1 MANWGIHGGAA
12 ELAML
17 KLIFYLT
24 LTAVGVAGSLMSPA
38 VGIIACIE
46 AYLLNPTAI
55 WMENYGIRFQLI
67 VTVAF
72 LVGFLIHRPRGIQ
85 KVGREGGLAVALW
98 VFVAIGALSS
108 LWAVVSSANA
118 LHDIYE
124 MFKTVLLAT
133 MLIRAITNERQM
145 RWVIIACIF
154 GVWHAAA
161 LHVFGVR
168 LGLISSFLGR
178 EEGVLPDYQTGVMVL
193 FVPLLVLLAM
203 LGSKTERILS
213 WIALP
218 FVLDSIVGTYQRTGF
233 VCLAVEG
240 VLFAILVPRRIT
252 FRLLPVLA
260 ISAALFAFRFT
271 PENYWKWISTIS
283 QPTKEGSAN
292 SRFTIDHA
300 SIRMFL
306 DYPMGVGYRNYPDVS
321 PRYLPKDLLTA
332 GRRSAHNS
340 FFAIL
345 CETGVFG
352 FAPWICAFVGAI
364 WLMRR
369 LRRSRDGGN
378 LDNLAVY
385 ALGIEL
391 GLYGWMVGGL
401 FHAMHEV
408 DPAYWFVGFAVVLTR
423 LQGQRAESEDD
434 TVAADSSG
442 LVPT

>member
-1 MANWGIHGGAA
+1 
-12 ELAML
+12 ML
-17 KLIFYLT
+17 KLVLYLI
-24 LTAVGVAGSLMSPA
+24 LTAVGVAGSLVSPA
-38 VGIIACIE
+38 VGVIACID
-46 AYLLNPTAI
+46 AYLLNPAAI
-55 WMENYGIRFQLI
+55 QMENYGIRFQLI
-67 VTVAF
+67 ATVAF
-72 LVGFLIHRPRGIQ
+72 LLGFLIHRPQAVQ

-98 VFVAIGALSS
+98 VFVAVGALSS

-118 LHDIYE
+118 LNDIYE

-133 MLIRAITNERQM
+133 MLIRAITDERQM
-145 RWVIIACIF
+145 RWVIIACIL

-168 LGLISSFLGR
+168 LGFISSALGR

-213 WIALP
+213 WLALP
-218 FVLDSIVGTYQRTGF
+218 FVLDSVVGTYQRAGF
-233 VCLAVEG
+233 VCLAAEG
-240 VLFAILVPRRIT
+240 LLFAILVPRRIT

-260 ISAALFAFRFT
+260 ITATLFAFRFT
-271 PENYWKWISTIS
+271 PENYWKWVGTITR
-283 QPTKEGSAN
+283 PREEASAN
-292 SRFTIDHA
+292 SRFAVDDA

-321 PRYLPKDLLTA
+321 PRYLPKDLLTG

-345 CETGVFG
+345 CETGIFG
-352 FAPWICAFVGAI
+352 FIPWICAFGGAI

-378 LDNLAVY
+378 LDNLAMY

-423 LQGQRAESEDD
+423 LQGQRAEREEHGD
-434 TVAADSSG
+434 AADSG
-442 LVPT
+442 DLVPA

>member
-1 MANWGIHGGAA
+1 
-12 ELAML
+12 ML

-24 LTAVGVAGSLMSPA
+24 LTAVGVAGSLVSPA
-38 VGIIACIE
+38 VGVIACIG

-55 WMENYGIRFQLI
+55 QMDNYGIRFQLI

-72 LVGFLIHRPRGIQ
+72 LVGFLIHRPQGIQ
-85 KVGREGGLAVALW
+85 KVGREGGLAGALW
-98 VFVAIGALSS
+98 CFVAIGVLSS

-118 LHDIYE
+118 LRDIYE

-133 MLIRAITNERQM
+133 MLIRAITDERQM
-145 RWVIIACIF
+145 RWVMIACII
-154 GVWHAAA
+154 GVWHAAV

-168 LGLISSFLGR
+168 LGLISSALGR

-213 WIALP
+213 WLALP
-218 FVLDSIVGTYQRTGF
+218 FVLDSIVGTYQRAGF
-233 VCLAVEG
+233 VCLAVEAL
-240 VLFAILVPRRIT
+240 LFAILVPRRIT
-252 FRLLPVLA
+252 FRLLPILA
-260 ISAALFAFRFT
+260 ICVALFAFRFT
-271 PENYWKWISTIS
+271 PENYWKWVSTIS
-283 QPTKEGSAN
+283 RPTEEGSAK
-292 SRFTIDHA
+292 SRFTIDDA

-321 PRYLPKDLLTA
+321 PRYLPKESLTA

-352 FAPWICAFVGAI
+352 FVPWICAFGGAI

-434 TVAADSSG
+434 TVAADSG
-442 LVPT
+442 DPVPA